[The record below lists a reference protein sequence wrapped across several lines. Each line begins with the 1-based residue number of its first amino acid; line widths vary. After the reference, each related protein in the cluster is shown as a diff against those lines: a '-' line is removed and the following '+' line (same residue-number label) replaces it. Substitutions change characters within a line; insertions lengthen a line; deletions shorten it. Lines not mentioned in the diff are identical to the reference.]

1 MSALTVRNLGVL
13 RGGKPVLTGIGFEAK
28 QGDFIGLIGPNG
40 AGKTTLL
47 RALLGLIRADG
58 EISLGGHQLHRMSS
72 AHRARAIAY
81 LPQERD
87 VAWPVSVK
95 TVVSFGRSAL
105 KPVFAGQD
113 AEDAAL
119 IEAAMQRMDVTA
131 FRDRPVNELSG
142 GEKARVL
149 IARVLAQDTPV
160 ILADEPVAGLD
171 PAHQLALMETFAE
184 QAKEGRTVIASLH
197 ELGLAAQ
204 YCTRLIVL
212 DQGRIVADG
221 EPEAVLTSA
230 LLENVYS
237 ISAHLVK
244 IDGEF
249 IVHPKAR
256 IKSSPRPDGN
266 QRPGT

>member
-1 MSALTVRNLGVL
+1 MSVLSVNGLNVSLGRKLVL
-13 RGGKPVLTGIGFEAK
+13 SGIRFEARP
-28 QGDFIGLIGPNG
+28 GDFIGLIGPNG

-47 RALLGLIRADG
+47 RALLGRIQAEG
-58 EISLGGHQLHRMSS
+58 EFSLNGHDLHRISS
-72 AHRARAIAY
+72 SDRARAIAY

-87 VAWPVSVK
+87 VAWPVSVR
-95 TVVSFGRSAL
+95 TLVSFGRSAL
-105 KPVFAGQD
+105 KPVFAGED
-113 AEDAAL
+113 PADAAL
-119 IEAAMQRMDVTA
+119 VEAAMERMDIGG

-160 ILADEPVAGLD
+160 ILADEPIAGLD
-171 PAHQLALMETFAE
+171 PAHQLALMDSFARL
-184 QAKEGRTVIASLH
+184 AKEGRTVIASLH

-221 EPEAVLTSA
+221 VPESVLTSE
-230 LLENVYS
+230 LLEKVYD
-237 ISAHLVK
+237 IHAHLMN

-256 IKSSPRPDGN
+256 ISK
-266 QRPGT
+266 